1 MLYTEARPCPS
12 PPLQR
17 LEKQQHVEE
26 TSRPLAMSG
35 LDLSLP
41 HARVRRPYC
50 IKHCRDMSQEP
61 ISFGYPRPLQDIPK
75 GASSH
80 LACCCLLL
88 RYQGL
93 GKPGAHLLAIEGL
106 VLTFQLDQ
114 VHLNKWKPHTWAA
127 WLTVSSRAS
136 GAVRELLGAAGHEQQ
151 PPSVRGETSP
161 LPFHRL
167 KVTLSSQLC
176 HACFEVIF
184 CSFLFWK

>member
-136 GAVRELLGAAGHEQQ
+136 GAVGGAVGGSRAWAAAPFSEGRDE
-151 PPSVRGETSP
+151 PSAIP
-161 LPFHRL
+161 
-167 KVTLSSQLC
+167 Q
-176 HACFEVIF
+176 A
-184 CSFLFWK
+184 